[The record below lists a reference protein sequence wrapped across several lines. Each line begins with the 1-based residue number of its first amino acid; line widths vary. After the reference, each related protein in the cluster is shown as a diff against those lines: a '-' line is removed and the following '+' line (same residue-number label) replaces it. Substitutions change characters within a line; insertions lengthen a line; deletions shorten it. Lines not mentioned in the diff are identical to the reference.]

1 MSIYTTIKEVIHA
14 LLSQDVFKSLVKKE
28 ILLMEDPQD
37 PAIKCAVSVH
47 KVLIRMVG
55 QNIQK
60 HRFDRLNKLMCCASV
75 KVLDTQLKVTKKA
88 IKEHMKIETGMI
100 STLDAEF
107 TELLKVL
114 LLLAIL
120 HFNVHK
126 FR

>member
-1 MSIYTTIKEVIHA
+1 MSIFTTIKEVIHA

-28 ILLMEDPQD
+28 ILLMED

-114 LLLAIL
+114 LILAIL
-120 HFNVHK
+120 TYHIHK
-126 FR
+126 FN

>member
-28 ILLMEDPQD
+28 ILLMED